1 MSEMVISGSRPRN
14 LGWLRAAALLYGD
27 WGTSKAY
34 VIGLAVLLAGYAA
47 PIYLAGIIALTFL
60 VGCNYVWVCKFFP
73 EGGGVYHAARL
84 HSPRLGVIGALL
96 LLAGYVVTAS
106 LSAYEAYNYFG
117 LGEEAPRWAIL
128 TIFAMGVLNAF
139 GPRLAGGVA
148 VYLALPAVLVLLGLS
163 GAGLFSGHERIM
175 MTPTQGAWEGWKIF
189 TGMVLALSGVEA
201 VANMTG
207 VMKADPGSSAE
218 KPSVH
223 HQARKAIGLVMIEVC
238 LITAVL
244 GLMIAGMP
252 KESFLHPESFL
263 RTMADHYISPTYG
276 WVVGM
281 VVGLLLLSA
290 VNTAIVAMVAL
301 LFSMAQDGDLP
312 PAFTFLNRQGVP
324 WVPLIAAVVLPVIVL
339 ESTRGL
345 EALASLYAIG
355 VTGAICLNL
364 GSCSLDRNLPMKGW
378 QRIIMGGTA
387 VLMAGIWVTIAV
399 TKPHALLFAVVLCG
413 VGLLLRE
420 GYRPKAVMARE
431 PEGAIPMAGGGKVGL
446 REEPERVVEEFAE
459 DGGRILVAAHGM
471 TASAKYAFEE
481 AKLRGARLYFLFVR
495 EVQVAAE
502 VVGRLADDAEAQRM
516 MAEVRV
522 VAAAEQVALT
532 PVYCTANKAS
542 DMIVELAATLGAE
555 LVVLGGTRRGVLVNL
570 LRGDTVREVSTHL
583 PEEIRL
589 VVVG

>member
-1 MSEMVISGSRPRN
+1 MSEMVISGTRPRN
-14 LGWLRAAALLYGD
+14 VGWLRAAALLYGD

-47 PIYLAGIIALTFL
+47 PYYLAGIIGLTFL

-73 EGGGVYHAARL
+73 EGGGVYHAARR
-84 HSPRLGVIGALL
+84 HSPRLGVVGALL
-96 LLAGYVVTAS
+96 LFAGYVVTAAI
-106 LSAYEAYNYFG
+106 SAYEAYNYFG
-117 LGEEAPRWAIL
+117 LHEEATRWATL
-128 TIFAMGVLNAF
+128 TIFGLGVMNAF
-139 GPRLAGGVA
+139 GPRLAGSVA

-163 GAGLFSGHERIM
+163 GAGLFSGQERIVH
-175 MTPTQGAWEGWKIF
+175 PPVQGAWEGWTIF

-207 VMKADPGSSAE
+207 VMKADPDSSPDH
-218 KPSVH
+218 PSVH

-263 RTMADHYISPTYG
+263 RTMANHYISPTYG
-276 WVVGM
+276 WVVGL

-290 VNTAIVAMVAL
+290 VNTAIVASVAL
-301 LFSMAQDGDLP
+301 LFSMAQDRDLP
-312 PAFTFLNRQGVP
+312 PVFRMLNRQGVP
-324 WVPLIAAVVLPVIVL
+324 WVPLIVSVVLPVIVL

-364 GSCSLDRNLPMKGW
+364 GSCGLDKTLAMRGW
-378 QRIIMGGTA
+378 QRVVMIGTA
-387 VLMAGIWVTIAV
+387 LLMAAIWVTIAV
-399 TKPHALLFAVVLCG
+399 NKPHAFLFAVILSG
-413 VGLLLRE
+413 VGLFLRE
-420 GYRPKAVMARE
+420 AAQSQKGEKMV
-431 PEGAIPMAGGGKVGL
+431 
-446 REEPERVVEEFAE
+446 EPERVGVGMGVREEVGSELVE

-471 TASAKYAFEE
+471 TGSAKFALQE

-502 VVGRLADDAEAQRM
+502 VVGRLSDDVKALSVINEIKQAASAEK
-516 MAEVRV
+516 
-522 VAAAEQVALT
+522 VALT

-542 DMIVELAATLGAE
+542 DMIVELAATLGAD
-555 LVVLGGTRRGVLVNL
+555 LVILGGTRRGVLVNL
-570 LRGDTVREVSTHL
+570 LRGDTVREVSSQL
-583 PEEIRL
+583 PDEIPLL
-589 VVVG
+589 VVA

>member
-1 MSEMVISGSRPRN
+1 MSEMVISGTRPRN
-14 LGWLRAAALLYGD
+14 VGWLRAAALLYGD

-47 PIYLAGIIALTFL
+47 PYYLAGIIGLTLL

-73 EGGGVYHAARL
+73 EGGGVYHAARR
-84 HSPRLGVIGALL
+84 HSPRLGVVGALL
-96 LLAGYVVTAS
+96 LFAGYVVTAAI
-106 LSAYEAYNYFG
+106 SAYEAYNYFG
-117 LGEEAPRWAIL
+117 LHEEATRWATL
-128 TIFAMGVLNAF
+128 TIFGLGVMNAF
-139 GPRLAGGVA
+139 GPRLAGSVA

-163 GAGLFSGHERIM
+163 GAGLFSGQERIVQA
-175 MTPTQGAWEGWKIF
+175 PLQGAWEGWTIF

-207 VMKADPGSSAE
+207 VMKADPDSSPD

-263 RTMADHYISPTYG
+263 RTMANHYISPTYG
-276 WVVGM
+276 WVVGL

-290 VNTAIVAMVAL
+290 VNTAIVASVAL
-301 LFSMAQDGDLP
+301 LFSMAQDRDLP
-312 PAFTFLNRQGVP
+312 PAFRMLNRQGVP
-324 WVPLIAAVVLPVIVL
+324 WVPLIVSVVLPVIVL

-364 GSCSLDRNLPMKGW
+364 GSCGLDKTLAMRGW
-378 QRIIMGGTA
+378 QRVVMIGTA
-387 VLMAGIWVTIAV
+387 LLMAAIWVTIAV
-399 TKPHALLFAVVLCG
+399 NKPHAFLFAVILSG
-413 VGLLLRE
+413 VGLFLRE
-420 GYRPKAVMARE
+420 AAQSQKGEKMV
-431 PEGAIPMAGGGKVGL
+431 
-446 REEPERVVEEFAE
+446 EPERVGVGVGVREEVGSELVE

-471 TASAKYAFEE
+471 TGSAKFALQE

-502 VVGRLADDAEAQRM
+502 VVGRLSDDVKALSVINEIKQAASAEK
-516 MAEVRV
+516 
-522 VAAAEQVALT
+522 VALT

-542 DMIVELAATLGAE
+542 DMIVELAATLGAD
-555 LVVLGGTRRGVLVNL
+555 LVILGGTRRGVLVNL
-570 LRGDTVREVSTHL
+570 LRGDTVREVSSQL
-583 PEEIRL
+583 PDEIPLL
-589 VVVG
+589 VVA

>member
-14 LGWLRAAALLYGD
+14 VGWLRAAALLYGD

-47 PIYLAGIIALTFL
+47 PYYLAGIIGLTFL

-73 EGGGVYHAARL
+73 EGGGVYHAARR
-84 HSPRLGVIGALL
+84 HHPRLGVVGALL
-96 LLAGYVVTAS
+96 LFAGYVVTAS
-106 LSAYEAYNYFG
+106 ISAFEAYNYFG
-117 LGEEAPRWAIL
+117 LGSEATRWATL
-128 TIFAMGVLNAF
+128 TIFGLGVLNAF
-139 GPRLAGGVA
+139 GPRFAGSVA

-163 GAGLFSGHERIM
+163 AAGIFSGQERILH
-175 MTPTQGAWEGWKIF
+175 TPSQGAWEGWTIF

-207 VMKADPGSSAE
+207 VMKADPDSSPDQ
-218 KPSVH
+218 PSVH
-223 HQARKAIGLVMIEVC
+223 YQARKAIGLVMIEVC

-263 RTMADHYISPTYG
+263 RTMANHYIGPTYG
-276 WVVGM
+276 WVVGW

-290 VNTAIVAMVAL
+290 VNTAVVASVAL
-301 LFSMAQDGDLP
+301 LFSMAQDRDLP
-312 PAFTFLNRQGVP
+312 PAFRMLNRQGVP
-324 WVPLIAAVVLPVIVL
+324 WVPLIAAVVLPVVVL

-364 GSCSLDRNLPMKGW
+364 GSCSLDKKLAMSGW
-378 QRIIMGGTA
+378 QRGVMAGTA
-387 VLMAGIWVTIAV
+387 LLMAAIWVTIAIN
-399 TKPHALLFAVVLCG
+399 KPHAFLFAVLLAG

-420 GYRPKAVMARE
+420 MAQR
-431 PEGAIPMAGGGKVGL
+431 KVAE
-446 REEPERVVEEFAE
+446 EEPALEAVGSDAPVRPAEGELAE
-459 DGGRILVAAHGM
+459 DGGRILVAAHGL
-471 TASAKYAFEE
+471 TSSAKFALQE

-502 VVGRLADDAEAQRM
+502 VVGRLSDDVKALSVINEIKQAASAEK
-516 MAEVRV
+516 
-522 VAAAEQVALT
+522 VAMT

-542 DMIVELAATLGAE
+542 DMIVELAATLGAD
-555 LVVLGGTRRGVLVNL
+555 LVILGGTRRGVLVNL
-570 LRGDTVREVSTHL
+570 LRGDTVREVSSQL
-583 PEEIRL
+583 PDEIPLL
-589 VVVG
+589 VVA

>member
-1 MSEMVISGSRPRN
+1 MSEMVISGTRPRN
-14 LGWLRAAALLYGD
+14 VGWLRAAALLYGD

-47 PIYLAGIIALTFL
+47 PYYLAGIIGLTFL

-73 EGGGVYHAARL
+73 EGGGVYHAARR
-84 HSPRLGVIGALL
+84 HSPRLGVVGALL
-96 LLAGYVVTAS
+96 LFAGYVVTAAI
-106 LSAYEAYNYFG
+106 SAYEAYNYFG
-117 LGEEAPRWAIL
+117 LHEEATRWATL
-128 TIFAMGVLNAF
+128 TIFGLGVMNAF
-139 GPRLAGGVA
+139 GPRLAGSVA

-163 GAGLFSGHERIM
+163 GAGLFSGQERIVH
-175 MTPTQGAWEGWKIF
+175 PPVQGAWEGWTIF

-207 VMKADPGSSAE
+207 VMKADPDSSPDH
-218 KPSVH
+218 PSVH

-276 WVVGM
+276 WVVGL

-290 VNTAIVAMVAL
+290 VNTAIVASVAL
-301 LFSMAQDGDLP
+301 LFSMAQDRDLP
-312 PAFTFLNRQGVP
+312 PVFRMLNRQGVP
-324 WVPLIAAVVLPVIVL
+324 WVPLIAAVVLPVVVL

-364 GSCSLDRNLPMKGW
+364 GSCGLDKTLAMRGW
-378 QRIIMGGTA
+378 QRVVMIGTA
-387 VLMAGIWVTIAV
+387 LLMAAIWVTIAV
-399 TKPHALLFAVVLCG
+399 NKPHAFLFAVILSG
-413 VGLLLRE
+413 VGLFLRE
-420 GYRPKAVMARE
+420 AAQSQKGEKMAE
-431 PEGAIPMAGGGKVGL
+431 PEKVGVGMGV
-446 REEPERVVEEFAE
+446 REEVGSELVE

-471 TASAKYAFEE
+471 TGSAKFALQE

-502 VVGRLADDAEAQRM
+502 VVGRLSDDVKALSVINEIKQAASAEK
-516 MAEVRV
+516 
-522 VAAAEQVALT
+522 VALT

-542 DMIVELAATLGAE
+542 DMIVELAATLGAD
-555 LVVLGGTRRGVLVNL
+555 LVILGGTRRGVLVNL
-570 LRGDTVREVSTHL
+570 LRGDTVREVSSQL
-583 PEEIRL
+583 PDEIPL
-589 VVVG
+589 VVVA

>member
-1 MSEMVISGSRPRN
+1 MSEMVISGTRPRN
-14 LGWLRAAALLYGD
+14 VGWLRAAALLYGD

-47 PIYLAGIIALTFL
+47 PYYLAGIVGLTLL

-73 EGGGVYHAARL
+73 EGGGVYHAARR
-84 HSPRLGVIGALL
+84 HSPRLGVVGALL
-96 LLAGYVVTAS
+96 LFAGYVVTAAI
-106 LSAYEAYNYFG
+106 SANEAYNYFG
-117 LGEEAPRWAIL
+117 LHEEATRWATL
-128 TIFAMGVLNAF
+128 TIFGLGVMNAF
-139 GPRLAGGVA
+139 GPRLAGSVA

-163 GAGLFSGHERIM
+163 GAGLFSGQERIIQA
-175 MTPTQGAWEGWKIF
+175 PLQGTWEGWTIF

-207 VMKADPGSSAE
+207 VMKADPDSSPDH
-218 KPSVH
+218 PSVH

-252 KESFLHPESFL
+252 QESFLHPESFL
-263 RTMADHYISPTYG
+263 RTMANHYISPTYG
-276 WVVGM
+276 WVVGL

-290 VNTAIVAMVAL
+290 VNTAIVASVAL
-301 LFSMAQDGDLP
+301 LFSMAQDRDLP
-312 PAFTFLNRQGVP
+312 PVFRMLNRQGVP
-324 WVPLIAAVVLPVIVL
+324 WVPLIVSVVLPVIVL

-364 GSCSLDRNLPMKGW
+364 GSCGLDKTLAMRGW
-378 QRIIMGGTA
+378 QRVVMIGTA
-387 VLMAGIWVTIAV
+387 LLMAAIWVTIAV
-399 TKPHALLFAVVLCG
+399 NKPHAFLFAVILSG
-413 VGLLLRE
+413 VGLFLRE
-420 GYRPKAVMARE
+420 AAQSQKGEKMV
-431 PEGAIPMAGGGKVGL
+431 
-446 REEPERVVEEFAE
+446 EPERVGVGMGVREEVGSELVE

-471 TASAKYAFEE
+471 TGSAKFALQE

-502 VVGRLADDAEAQRM
+502 VVGRLSDDVKALSVINEIKQAASAEK
-516 MAEVRV
+516 
-522 VAAAEQVALT
+522 VALT

-542 DMIVELAATLGAE
+542 DMIVELAATLGAD
-555 LVVLGGTRRGVLVNL
+555 LVILGGTRRGVLVNL
-570 LRGDTVREVSTHL
+570 LRGDTVREVSSQL
-583 PEEIRL
+583 PDEIPLL
-589 VVVG
+589 VVA

>member
-1 MSEMVISGSRPRN
+1 MSEMVISGTRPRN
-14 LGWLRAAALLYGD
+14 VGWLRAAALLYGD

-47 PIYLAGIIALTFL
+47 PYYLAGIIGLTFL

-73 EGGGVYHAARL
+73 EGGGVYHAARR
-84 HSPRLGVIGALL
+84 HSPRLGVVGALL
-96 LLAGYVVTAS
+96 LFAGYVVTAAI
-106 LSAYEAYNYFG
+106 SAYEAYNYFG
-117 LGEEAPRWAIL
+117 LHEEATRWATL
-128 TIFAMGVLNAF
+128 TIFGLGVMNAF
-139 GPRLAGGVA
+139 GPRLAGSVA

-163 GAGLFSGHERIM
+163 GAGLFSGQERIVH
-175 MTPTQGAWEGWKIF
+175 PPVQGAWEGWTIF

-207 VMKADPGSSAE
+207 VMKADPDSSPDH
-218 KPSVH
+218 PSVH

-276 WVVGM
+276 WVVGL

-290 VNTAIVAMVAL
+290 VNTAIVASVAL
-301 LFSMAQDGDLP
+301 LFSMAQDRDLP
-312 PAFTFLNRQGVP
+312 PVFRMLNRQGVP
-324 WVPLIAAVVLPVIVL
+324 WVPLIAAVVLPVVVL

-364 GSCSLDRNLPMKGW
+364 GSCGLDKTLAMRGW
-378 QRIIMGGTA
+378 QRVVMIGTA
-387 VLMAGIWVTIAV
+387 LLMAAIWVTIAV
-399 TKPHALLFAVVLCG
+399 NKPHAFLFAVILSG
-413 VGLLLRE
+413 VGLFLRE
-420 GYRPKAVMARE
+420 AAQSQKGEKMA
-431 PEGAIPMAGGGKVGL
+431 
-446 REEPERVVEEFAE
+446 EPERVGVGMGVREEVGSELVE

-471 TASAKYAFEE
+471 TGSAKFALQE

-502 VVGRLADDAEAQRM
+502 VVGRLSDDVKALSVINEIKQAASAEK
-516 MAEVRV
+516 
-522 VAAAEQVALT
+522 VALT

-542 DMIVELAATLGAE
+542 DMIVELAATLGAD
-555 LVVLGGTRRGVLVNL
+555 LVILGGTRRGVLVNL
-570 LRGDTVREVSTHL
+570 LRGDTVREVSSQL
-583 PEEIRL
+583 PDEIPL
-589 VVVG
+589 VVVA

>member
-1 MSEMVISGSRPRN
+1 MSEMVISGTRPRN
-14 LGWLRAAALLYGD
+14 VGWLRAAALLYGD

-47 PIYLAGIIALTFL
+47 PYYLAGIVGLTLL

-73 EGGGVYHAARL
+73 EGGGVYHAARR
-84 HSPRLGVIGALL
+84 HSPRLGVVGALL
-96 LLAGYVVTAS
+96 LFAGYVVTAAI
-106 LSAYEAYNYFG
+106 SAYEAYNYFG
-117 LGEEAPRWAIL
+117 LHEEATRWATL
-128 TIFAMGVLNAF
+128 TIFGLGVMNAF
-139 GPRLAGGVA
+139 GPRLAGSVA

-163 GAGLFSGHERIM
+163 GAGLFSGQERIIQA
-175 MTPTQGAWEGWKIF
+175 PLQGTWEGWTIF

-207 VMKADPGSSAE
+207 VMKADPDSSPDH
-218 KPSVH
+218 PSVH

-252 KESFLHPESFL
+252 QESFLHPESFL
-263 RTMADHYISPTYG
+263 RTMANHYISPTYG
-276 WVVGM
+276 WVVGL

-290 VNTAIVAMVAL
+290 VNTAIVASVAL
-301 LFSMAQDGDLP
+301 LFSMAQDRDLP
-312 PAFTFLNRQGVP
+312 PVFRMLNRQGVP
-324 WVPLIAAVVLPVIVL
+324 WVPLIVSVVLPVIVL

-364 GSCSLDRNLPMKGW
+364 GSCGLDKTLAMRGW
-378 QRIIMGGTA
+378 QRVVMIGTA
-387 VLMAGIWVTIAV
+387 LLMAAIWVTIAV
-399 TKPHALLFAVVLCG
+399 NKPHAFLFAVILSG
-413 VGLLLRE
+413 VGLFLRE
-420 GYRPKAVMARE
+420 AAQSQKGEKMV
-431 PEGAIPMAGGGKVGL
+431 
-446 REEPERVVEEFAE
+446 EPERVGVGMGVREEVGSELVE

-471 TASAKYAFEE
+471 TGSAKFALQE

-502 VVGRLADDAEAQRM
+502 VVGRLGDDMKAQ
-516 MAEVRV
+516 EVISEMKR
-522 VAAAEQVALT
+522 AATDEKVALT

-570 LRGDTVREVSTHL
+570 LRGDSVREVSAHL

>member
-1 MSEMVISGSRPRN
+1 MSEMVISGTRPRN
-14 LGWLRAAALLYGD
+14 VGWLRAAALLYGD

-47 PIYLAGIIALTFL
+47 PYYLAGIIGLTFL

-73 EGGGVYHAARL
+73 EGGGVYHAARR
-84 HSPRLGVIGALL
+84 HSPRLGVVGALL
-96 LLAGYVVTAS
+96 LFAGYVVTAAI
-106 LSAYEAYNYFG
+106 SAYEAYNYFG
-117 LGEEAPRWAIL
+117 LHEEATRWATL
-128 TIFAMGVLNAF
+128 TIFGLGVMNAF
-139 GPRLAGGVA
+139 GPRLAGSVA

-163 GAGLFSGHERIM
+163 GAGLFSGQERIVH
-175 MTPTQGAWEGWKIF
+175 PPVQGAWEGWTIF

-207 VMKADPGSSAE
+207 VMKADPDSSPDH
-218 KPSVH
+218 PSVH

-276 WVVGM
+276 WVVGL

-290 VNTAIVAMVAL
+290 VNTAIVASVAL
-301 LFSMAQDGDLP
+301 LFSMAQDRDLP
-312 PAFTFLNRQGVP
+312 PVFRMLNRQGVP
-324 WVPLIAAVVLPVIVL
+324 WVPLIAAVVLPVVVL

-364 GSCSLDRNLPMKGW
+364 GSCGLDKTLAMRGW
-378 QRIIMGGTA
+378 QRVVMIGTA
-387 VLMAGIWVTIAV
+387 LLMAAIWLTIAV
-399 TKPHALLFAVVLCG
+399 NKPHAFLFAVILSG
-413 VGLLLRE
+413 VGLFLRE
-420 GYRPKAVMARE
+420 AAQSQKGEKMA
-431 PEGAIPMAGGGKVGL
+431 
-446 REEPERVVEEFAE
+446 EPERVGLGMGVREEVGSELVE

-471 TASAKYAFEE
+471 TGSAKFALQE

-502 VVGRLADDAEAQRM
+502 VVGRLGDDMKAQDVIGEMRK
-516 MAEVRV
+516 AASDEK
-522 VAAAEQVALT
+522 VAMT

-542 DMIVELAATLGAE
+542 DMIVELAATLGAD
-555 LVVLGGTRRGVLVNL
+555 LVILGGTRRGVLVNL
-570 LRGDTVREVSTHL
+570 LRGDTVREVSSQL
-583 PEEIRL
+583 PDEIPL
-589 VVVG
+589 VVVA